1 MIRTSLM
8 REMLFGEDAGGVELA
23 SGGGGFVRPTRV
35 NNASHRNGSDGA
47 SLSQLCG
54 SGGGLCC
61 SLAFVWLLTFVPTLA
76 AQESSQFQ
84 AERAFGYLK
93 SVCEI
98 GPRISGQ
105 PGMFKQQEALKKHF
119 EDLDAKVAFQRFNV
133 KDPLGNGRVNLANL
147 IVRWHPDREK
157 RILLCCHY
165 DTRPFPD
172 SDRTN
177 PRGRFIGA
185 NDGGSGVA
193 LLAELGHHVGTLE
206 GDYGVDFVFFD
217 GEEFVYDRRRDAM
230 FLGSTWFAQQYAD
243 NKFDVRYEF
252 GILVDMIGDKDL
264 QIYYEGN
271 SLGYARRLT
280 RSIWG
285 VAKDLG
291 VREFVPK
298 KRHQIKDDHLP
309 LNSIAKI
316 ETCDIIDF
324 DFPNPQLGNVYWH
337 TQQDVIENC
346 SADSLEKVGR
356 VVLEW
361 LRRLQQ
367 GGGAK

>member
-1 MIRTSLM
+1 MNSSFSNISFRTESI
-8 REMLFGEDAGGVELA
+8 FGA
-23 SGGGGFVRPTRV
+23 PT
-35 NNASHRNGSDGA
+35 HRRKVFF
-47 SLSQLCG
+47 
-54 SGGGLCC
+54 GLIVILC
-61 SLAFVWLLTFVPTLA
+61 SLTVEISSGL
-76 AQESSQFQ
+76 AQEPTQFQ
-84 AERAFGYLK
+84 GERAFGYLR

-105 PGMFKQQEALKKHF
+105 PGMVKQQEALKKHF
-119 EDLDAKVAFQRFNV
+119 DDLGAKVAFQHFNV
-133 KDPLGNGRVNLANL
+133 KHPLGSGRVNMANL
-147 IVRWHPDREK
+147 IVRWHPERSK

-172 SDRTN
+172 SDRVN

-193 LLAELGHHVGTLE
+193 LLAELGHHIETLE

-217 GEEFVYDRRRDAM
+217 GEEFVYDVRRDPL
-230 FLGSTWFAQQYAD
+230 FLGSTWFAQQYAGK
-243 NKFDVRYEF
+243 KFDVRYEF
-252 GILVDMIGDKDL
+252 GILVDMIGDSDL

-298 KRHQIKDDHLP
+298 KRHVIKDDHLP
-309 LNSIAKI
+309 LNSIARI

-324 DFPNPQLGNVYWH
+324 DYPNPQLGNVYWH
-337 TQQDVIENC
+337 TLQDVVENC
-346 SADSLEKVGR
+346 SGDSLEKVGR

-361 LRRLQQ
+361 LRRLGP

>member
-1 MIRTSLM
+1 M
-8 REMLFGEDAGGVELA
+8 RVFSMSEMPFATLSDEDVWARLQQLTRSWGCFVVMWVVWA
-23 SGGGGFVRPTRV
+23 SQAISPSTGI
-35 NNASHRNGSDGA
+35 
-47 SLSQLCG
+47 
-54 SGGGLCC
+54 
-61 SLAFVWLLTFVPTLA
+61 
-76 AQESSQFQ
+76 AQEPSQVQ
-84 AERAFGYLK
+84 GERAFRYLK

-105 PGMFKQQEALKKHF
+105 PGMVKQQGALKKHF
-119 EDLDAKVAFQRFNV
+119 EDLGAKVAFQHFTV
-133 KDPLGNGRVNLANL
+133 KNPLGGGRVNLANL

-172 SDRTN
+172 SDRVN
-177 PRGRFIGA
+177 PQGRFIGA

-217 GEEFVYDRRRDAM
+217 GEEFVYDRRRDPM

-243 NKFDVRYEF
+243 KKFDARYEF
-252 GILVDMIGDKDL
+252 GILVDMIGDSDL
-264 QIYYEGN
+264 QIYFEGN

-298 KRHQIKDDHLP
+298 KRHVIKDDHLP
-309 LNSIAKI
+309 LNSIARI

-324 DFPNPQLGNVYWH
+324 DFPNPQLGNIYWH

-346 SADSLEKVGR
+346 SGDSLEKVGR
-356 VVLEW
+356 VLLEW
-361 LRRLQQ
+361 LRRLGK
-367 GGGAK
+367 GGEAK

>member
-1 MIRTSLM
+1 VAASKAAGTMIQVSYMINNKSGNGVRMNGPGFAQAFAFTTTMLVTWSLC
-8 REMLFGEDAGGVELA
+8 L
-23 SGGGGFVRPTRV
+23 GFSTVI
-35 NNASHRNGSDGA
+35 
-47 SLSQLCG
+47 
-54 SGGGLCC
+54 
-61 SLAFVWLLTFVPTLA
+61 F
-76 AQESSQFQ
+76 AQEPSQVQ

-93 SVCEI
+93 LICEI
-98 GPRISGQ
+98 GPRVSGQ
-105 PGMFKQQEALKKHF
+105 PGMVKQQEALKKHF
-119 EDLDAKVAFQRFNV
+119 EDLGAKVAFQHFNV
-133 KDPLGNGRVNLANL
+133 KDPLSNGRVNLANQ
-147 IVRWHPDREK
+147 IVRWHPERKK

-172 SDRTN
+172 SDRVN

-193 LLAELGHHVGTLE
+193 LLAELGHHMGSLE
-206 GDYGVDFVFFD
+206 GKYGVDFVFFD
-217 GEEFVYDRRRDAM
+217 GEEFVYDRRRDPM
-230 FLGSTWFAQQYAD
+230 FLGSTWFAQQYAE
-243 NKFDVRYEF
+243 NKFDARYEF
-252 GILVDMIGDKDL
+252 GILVDMIGDADL

-285 VAKDLG
+285 VARDLG
-291 VREFVPK
+291 VREFLPQ
-298 KRHQIKDDHLP
+298 KRHVIKDDHLP

-324 DFPNPQLGNVYWH
+324 DYPNPKMGNVYWH

-356 VVLEW
+356 VLLEW
-361 LRRLQQ
+361 LRRL
-367 GGGAK
+367 GREEK